1 MGRGNLIPEGNLEDY
16 RFFYVS
22 YELIHGENYYIRR
35 DDYNMKIEYE
45 VWYDTLW
52 KQIKNKWDSFYKVEE
67 FRNNDT
73 LILCENKL
81 NRIEL
86 VDGDSYIMI
95 SVVVPNDIMD
105 SVKNLAYRHMID
117 YYKGLLEIFK
127 NWYYK
132 DFLEG
137 KLTYRTSPW
146 TSAKIDLNKV

>member
-52 KQIKNKWDSFYKVEE
+52 KQIKNKWNSFYKVEE